1 MRINNLLK
9 GAFVLL
15 LTCPTD
21 HDKIY
26 STDFILQGDGCNMED
41 IRKIVAANIA
51 ALRKNAGYTQL
62 TLAEK
67 LQYSDKAVSKWE
79 SGASMPDAGVLL
91 AIASLFGVTV
101 DYLLQEDHTEAD
113 VPSAVSSGKKHKH
126 RIIAL
131 LSVAL
136 VWLIATA
143 VFVFLT
149 FSPVQGP
156 LWLSFVWAVPV
167 SFVVA
172 IVFNSV
178 WGIHRRNY
186 LYISLLMWT
195 LLGAVYLTCLPQNL
209 WLLFVIGVPGQIII
223 LLWAGMQKK
232 PKNP

>member
-1 MRINNLLK
+1 
-9 GAFVLL
+9 
-15 LTCPTD
+15 
-21 HDKIY
+21 
-26 STDFILQGDGCNMED
+26 MED

-51 ALRKNAGYTQL
+51 ALRKSAGYTQL

-101 DYLLQEDHTEAD
+101 DYLLREDHAAAD
-113 VPSAVSSGKKHKH
+113 APAQGSGGRKHRH

-149 FSPVQGP
+149 ISQVKGP
-156 LWLSFVWAVPV
+156 LWLSFIWAVPV
-167 SFVVA
+167 SFIVA
-172 IVFNSV
+172 LVFNSV
-178 WGIHRRNY
+178 WGVPRRNY

-195 LLGAVYLTCLPQNL
+195 LLGAVFLTCLPRNL

>member
-1 MRINNLLK
+1 
-9 GAFVLL
+9 
-15 LTCPTD
+15 
-21 HDKIY
+21 
-26 STDFILQGDGCNMED
+26 MED

-101 DYLLQEDHTEAD
+101 DYLLREDHAD
-113 VPSAVSSGKKHKH
+113 APSPVSSGKKHRH
-126 RIIAL
+126 CIIAL

-149 FSPVQGP
+149 FSPVEGF

-172 IVFNSV
+172 LVFNSV
-178 WGIHRRNY
+178 WGIPRRNY
-186 LYISLLMWT
+186 LFISLLMWT
-195 LLGAVYLTCLPQNL
+195 LLGAVYLTCLSQNL